1 MKFEWFLA
9 KRYFRGKRKDDRF
22 LSFIKIM
29 SITGVAI
36 GAGGLLIA
44 LSIVHGFK
52 SVIQDKILGF
62 GAHITVQK
70 YGGDP
75 IFRVDT
81 LDTYLHQ
88 FKGIKAIQPIILGQ
102 GMIQTKDQIQGSF
115 IKGVSPS
122 GDLTDI
128 KNYIKLGTF
137 NLLPDSTG
145 GLPGIVIGSK
155 LAKEL
160 DAHIGSVIT
169 AYAMKGLPSPI
180 NLPDIKQFK
189 LTGIYET
196 GIDKFDDVIV
206 LMARRYARTLFQ
218 MGPDEASK
226 VEIQVKNV
234 NDIRDVAKSMTNQML
249 FPYYADT
256 IYENYGSIFAWVNLQ
271 EQTIPFVISVMIIV
285 AAFNLIGTILMMVLE
300 RTRDIGILKTMGADN
315 KRINRI
321 FLYEGIF
328 VSITGLIIGIGL
340 AVLFNWLEGTY
351 HLIPLSEANYY
362 MSYAPVQPHLMD
374 FVIVS
379 IVTMVLCT
387 LASWL
392 PARVAAK
399 TNPLSVIS
407 FGR

>member
-9 KRYFRGKRKDDRF
+9 KRYFRGKRKGDRF

-70 YGGDP
+70 YGDDP
-75 IFRVDT
+75 IYRADT
-81 LDTYLHQ
+81 LVTYLHQ
-88 FKGIKAIQPIILGQ
+88 FKGIKAIQPIVLGQ
-102 GMIQTKDQIQGSF
+102 GMVQTKNRIQGSF
-115 IKGVSPS
+115 IKGVSPG

-128 KNYIKLGTF
+128 KHYIIKGSF
-137 NLLPDSTG
+137 NLMPDSTG
-145 GLPGIVIGSK
+145 LPGVVVGSK

-169 AYAMKGLPSPI
+169 AYAMKGLPSPV
-180 NLPDIKQFK
+180 NLPDIKQFR
-189 LTGIYET
+189 LAGIYET
-196 GIDKFDDVIV
+196 GIDKFDDVI
-206 LMARRYARTLFQ
+206 LFMRRKYARTLFQ
-218 MGPDEASK
+218 FGQNEATS

-234 NDIRDVAKSMTNQML
+234 NEIRKVASQMTNQAM

-256 IYENYGSIFAWVNLQ
+256 IYDNYSSIFAWVNLQ

-315 KRINRI
+315 KRVNRI

-328 VSITGLIIGIGL
+328 VSLTGLFFGIGI
-340 AVLFNWLEGTY
+340 AALFNFLEGTY
-351 HLIPLSEANYY
+351 HLIPLSQANYY
-362 MSYAPVQPHLMD
+362 MSYAPVQPHMMD
-374 FVIVS
+374 FIIVS
-379 IVTMVLCT
+379 IVTMILCT

-399 TNPLSVIS
+399 TNPLTVIS